1 MDKGSHSVY
10 SLNYH
15 LILVVKYRRKVI
27 DDEISDK
34 LKDIFI
40 EYGKLHE
47 VELLEWEHDK
57 DHIHALIKTTPKITL
72 SKFIG
77 EIVDIARNTKNEKR
91 LNRKNRQKMSN
102 WATRKLLH
110 NLAYKAKSEGIM
122 IEVIDES
129 YTTKTCPSCGNHK
142 KPKGRIYKCSC
153 GYEFHRDLHGARNI
167 LLKGTRGKIEIY
179 PSDNVPQNPV
189 TFEYINS

>member
-1 MDKGSHSVY
+1 MNLRKKDIQMDKGSHSVY

-77 EIVDIARNTKNEKR
+77 NYKSYSSRVIKNSFPRIKNNLWGSAFWTGSYCIISVGGASLEI
-91 LNRKNRQKMSN
+91 L
-102 WATRKLLH
+102 
-110 NLAYKAKSEGIM
+110 
-122 IEVIDES
+122 
-129 YTTKTCPSCGNHK
+129 KTY
-142 KPKGRIYKCSC
+142 I
-153 GYEFHRDLHGARNI
+153 
-167 LLKGTRGKIEIY
+167 
-179 PSDNVPQNPV
+179 QNQGGG
-189 TFEYINS
+189 